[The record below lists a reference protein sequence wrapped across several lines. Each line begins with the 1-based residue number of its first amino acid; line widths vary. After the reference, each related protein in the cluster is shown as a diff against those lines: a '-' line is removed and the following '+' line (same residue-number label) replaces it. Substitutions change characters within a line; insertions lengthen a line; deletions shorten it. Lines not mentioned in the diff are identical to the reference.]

1 MRGWWW
7 LWSGCPGL
15 GVVRMGALQAVAQ
28 EASLGLDDLWWW
40 SSSRLQQAL
49 GWSDAV
55 MGTVDRYRAS
65 QGESPDLE
73 VPAGVVLPMDAEW
86 PISLDRLERRPLA
99 LHCHGDQTLLPS
111 LGQRRAVAVVG
122 TRSASSHGVQMAEQL
137 GRSLAEAGWPVLSGL
152 AEGVDAAVHR
162 GCLSAEGCPV
172 AVLGTPLN
180 RTYPRH
186 HEALQKAVGSKGL
199 LLSELRAGQRVQ
211 PGHFAARNQMLVAM
225 ASALVVV
232 ECPERSGALISA
244 QLARQLQCP
253 VWVIPADVS
262 RWSARGSNR
271 LLQGEASALLNP
283 EELIHALGPGPRPL
297 TELGPSETGLLAAL
311 GHGASLNELAVTQ
324 RRSIRSLMPE
334 LVALELSG
342 RVVCESGFLWKPSRR

>member
-28 EASLGLDDLWWW
+28 EASLGLDDLLWW

-152 AEGVDAAVHR
+152 AGGGR
-162 GCLSAEGCPV
+162 CG
-172 AVLGTPLN
+172 
-180 RTYPRH
+180 
-186 HEALQKAVGSKGL
+186 
-199 LLSELRAGQRVQ
+199 
-211 PGHFAARNQMLVAM
+211 
-225 ASALVVV
+225 
-232 ECPERSGALISA
+232 GA
-244 QLARQLQCP
+244 P
-253 VWVIPADVS
+253 
-262 RWSARGSNR
+262 R
-271 LLQGEASALLNP
+271 LLVRRRVPCGRSWDTTEPHLSPSPSGTSEGGGIQG
-283 EELIHALGPGPRPL
+283 
-297 TELGPSETGLLAAL
+297 AA
-311 GHGASLNELAVTQ
+311 AE
-324 RRSIRSLMPE
+324 
-334 LVALELSG
+334 
-342 RVVCESGFLWKPSRR
+342 